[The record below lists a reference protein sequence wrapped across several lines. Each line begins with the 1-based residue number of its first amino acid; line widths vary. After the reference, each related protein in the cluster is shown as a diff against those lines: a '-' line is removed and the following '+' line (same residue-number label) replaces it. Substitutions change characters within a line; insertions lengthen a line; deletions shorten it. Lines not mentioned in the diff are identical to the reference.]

1 MSMMGVEFEWVHA
14 DLDFDGKEFT
24 DVAVRYKGNGTFMES
39 RASSKRSLKIELNK
53 YVKGQKLKGL
63 TTLNL
68 HCNVT
73 DASWMNEVLSHRL
86 YRDAG
91 VPADEPV
98 VTITR
103 SGARLTP

>member
-1 MSMMGVEFEWVHA
+1 MMGVEIRVGPRRPRLWR
-14 DLDFDGKEFT
+14 KEFK

-39 RASSKRSLKIELNK
+39 RASTKRSFKIELNK

-73 DASWMNEVLSHRL
+73 DTSWMNEILSYRL
-86 YRDAG
+86 YRDAK
-91 VPADEPV
+91 VPAP
-98 VTITR
+98 
-103 SGARLTP
+103 AHRLRPSVDYRPRKV